1 MRPADFSDEQI
12 IEAGKRQKEQK
23 GKVTGYGL
31 RLELGGGDPNR
42 LFSVWK
48 KFADQETKETLLE
61 ADLPPETEELLNNSS
76 QTLLS
81 QLRSIT
87 SSIYHSATKAA
98 DRRVAEIARQLKE
111 LEEQTDAELKDAGII
126 ITNMESETGELRQTL
141 AKTEAQLEAARDE
154 AKKYEREAFQ
164 LKTQIKEMRG
174 VEELIKRLEA
184 LEKMTAAQNSNNA
197 STRPESEQSNKNG
210 DLGQ

>member
-1 MRPADFSDEQI
+1 MAF
-12 IEAGKRQKEQK
+12 
-23 GKVTGYGL
+23 
-31 RLELGGGDPNR
+31 ELGGGDPNR

-61 ADLPPETEELLNNSS
+61 ADLPPETEELLNNTS

-154 AKKYEREAFQ
+154 AKKHEREAFQ

-184 LEKMTAAQNSNNA
+184 LEKMTAGGC
-197 STRPESEQSNKNG
+197 K
-210 DLGQ
+210 